1 MKKDKKVVIVTG
13 ASSGIGK
20 TVAEFLQNK
29 GYKVYGLSRNIEPS
43 EKLPNTIKTDITSS
57 ESVKKAVEEIL
68 AKEGEIYAL
77 LNIAGF
83 GIAGS
88 VEDTSIAEAKSQLET
103 NFFGTVRMVKE
114 ILPIMRK
121 QKKGYIINLS
131 SIGGIVGLP
140 FQAFYSASKFAIEGY
155 TEALRLEVKPFG
167 IKVSLIE
174 PGDFKTNFTK
184 NRKKTESSLIDKAY
198 TERFLKCLSV
208 MEKDEQNGSD
218 PIEIAKLADKILNT
232 ENPKLRY
239 LAGPTAEKLFVIL
252 KRFLPENL
260 VQFIFEKYYKL

>member
-1 MKKDKKVVIVTG
+1 MRKEKRVVIITG

-20 TVAEFLQNK
+20 TVAEFLHKK
-29 GYKVYGLSRNIEPS
+29 GFTVYGLSRNIEPS
-43 EKLPNTIKTDITSS
+43 DKLPHVIKTDITND
-57 ESVKKAVEEIL
+57 ESVKNAVRTIFE
-68 AKEGEIYAL
+68 KEGKIDAL

-88 VEDTSIAEAKSQLET
+88 VEDTSIEEAHSQLET

-114 ILPIMRK
+114 VLPIMRK
-121 QKKGYIINLS
+121 QKGGYIINLS

-155 TEALRLEVKPFG
+155 TEALRHEVKPFG

-184 NRKKTESSLIDKAY
+184 NRRKTGDSLIDKAY

-208 MEKDEQNGSD
+208 MEKDEQNGAD
-218 PIEIAKLADKILNT
+218 PIEIAKLVNKILNT
-232 ENPKLRY
+232 KNPRLRY
-239 LAGPTAEKLFVIL
+239 LAGPYSEKLFVVL
-252 KRFLPENL
+252 RRFLPENL
-260 VQFIFEKYYKL
+260 VLFIFEKYYKL